1 MPASAA
7 RLANEPKIRAKKE
20 AEDAPEAKI
29 KAAETL
35 MELEHM
41 FLSYGGGHDVLKD
54 INLTLKSGTFH
65 FLTGPSGAG
74 KSSLLNIL
82 ALLRQPNRGKI
93 TLFGKELRHVKHEH
107 LPSLRR
113 RVGVVWQDYRL
124 LHHLTVEEN
133 VALPLKVMGTKPD
146 VIARQVRE
154 MLDWVGVGAHAKS
167 KPEILSGGQKQRV
180 AIARAVISKPDIL
193 LADEPTGNLDPELS
207 RKIMYLFEALHRW
220 GTAIV
225 FATHDEGLMKEFS
238 QYPVLHIEEGR
249 LTARE

>member
-1 MPASAA
+1 MSSSAA
-7 RLANEPKIRAKKE
+7 QSLPVTASRSEE
-20 AEDAPEAKI
+20 A
-29 KAAETL
+29 L
-35 MELEHM
+35 MELEHV
-41 FLSYGGGHDVLKD
+41 FLSYGGGQDVLRD
-54 INLTLKSGTFH
+54 ISLSLQPGTFH

-93 TLFGKELRHVKHEH
+93 TLFGKELRGLRPEQV
-107 LPSLRR
+107 PALRR
-113 RVGVVWQDYRL
+113 RIGVVWQDYRL

-133 VALPLKVMGTKPD
+133 VALPLKVMGAKPA
-146 VIARQVRE
+146 VIQRQVKE

-207 RKIMYLFEALHRW
+207 RKILYLFEALHRW

-225 FATHDEGLMKEFS
+225 FATHDEGLMKQFP
-238 QYPVLHIEEGR
+238 QYPVLHIDKGR
-249 LTARE
+249 MTTL